1 MKRIDLFQILND
13 IYPCFNIGEHTG
25 EIKES
30 YTVIK
35 YENQITGVNSA
46 GGWQY
51 VNIFCYA
58 PLYDITVLADMCT
71 NIIKALKKYKD
82 TLEFTGEITPEVVD
96 DTVKAYCRRIKYRI
110 PKEVI

>member
-35 YENQITGVNSA
+35 YENQITGVNSV
-46 GGWQY
+46 GGWQ
-51 VNIFCYA
+51 
-58 PLYDITVLADMCT
+58 
-71 NIIKALKKYKD
+71 
-82 TLEFTGEITPEVVD
+82 
-96 DTVKAYCRRIKYRI
+96 
-110 PKEVI
+110 